1 MKGGYVMEQKKSS
14 FPVIN
19 CLVSLGLAAFVA
31 WRTYIIFTGSYK
43 LLSYILFAFSFDL
56 IAGIQVLLLALSMG
70 KRDRNPELNYKP
82 LIGFNVFMLVL
93 YGLYLIA
100 FHIVLAIVVLKTIG
114 ILN

>member
-19 CLVSLGLAAFVA
+19 CLVSLALAAFVA
-31 WRTYIIFTGSYK
+31 WRTYIIFTGDYK
-43 LLSYILFAFSFDL
+43 LLSYILFALSFDF
-56 IAGIQVLLLALSMG
+56 IAGVQVLLLALSMG

-82 LIGFNVFMLVL
+82 LIGFNIFMLVL
-93 YGLYLIA
+93 YGIYLVV
-100 FHIVLAIVVLKTIG
+100 FHIVLVIQILKFIN